1 MPWRQSRSGTGPG
14 PGRSLRPRQQQRL
27 DQSPQLIVHDPRS
40 SAHTL
45 TNGRIVTPVA
55 ACRDD
60 SARSCYDSV
69 VDRFLTG
76 RVPSSTRSGRCL
88 WESASRGLSRPRA
101 RQPSRSARVPAPAS
115 ISLSVLQR
123 GVGQPVWPGRR
134 SSARLGGSATPAP
147 ELGIRGTSRE
157 ARFARTENA
166 FDRVVLSGSGART
179 RVSRQ
184 LVREVGGR
192 GRSGGGGSRGLAVAV
207 VDPFQSQ
214 PGTHEGGFEIECPQV
229 GPMLR
234 EPEENAFVC
243 PEGFVDEDVVWGG
256 TLFVPIPR
264 RAACSPLRRRRTAPA
279 ASRCSAAG
287 RSCC

>member
-60 SARSCYDSV
+60 SARSCYELHGRSV
-69 VDRFLTG
+69 PQGQGPVEYQVRAVLMG
-76 RVPSSTRSGRCL
+76 
-88 WESASRGLSRPRA
+88 ESVSRGLSRPRA

-123 GVGQPVWPGRR
+123 GVGQRVWPGRR

-166 FDRVVLSGSGART
+166 FDRVVLSG
-179 RVSRQ
+179 
-184 LVREVGGR
+184 RER
-192 GRSGGGGSRGLAVAV
+192 GPGCLGSWSERSAGV
-207 VDPFQSQ
+207 VDPA
-214 PGTHEGGFEIECPQV
+214 V
-229 GPMLR
+229 G
-234 EPEENAFVC
+234 
-243 PEGFVDEDVVWGG
+243 
-256 TLFVPIPR
+256 
-264 RAACSPLRRRRTAPA
+264 
-279 ASRCSAAG
+279 
-287 RSCC
+287 